1 MQITLKEWLDQNGY
15 ASAEEAVADYTE
27 FDSNYPALCSE
38 GCEVEPD
45 GHCPHGAPSLL
56 LALGLI

>member
-1 MQITLKEWLDQNGY
+1 MQITLKQWLAEYGY
-15 ASAEEAVADYTE
+15 ESAEEALED
-27 FDSNYPALCSE
+27 FRDQDGPWPAICSE

-56 LALGLI
+56 LALGMI